1 VYICTLPGKFLWNN
15 LLIIGMD
22 RNSIIGFALLA
33 VLFFGYFYYSKQGQ
47 LTAERERQHI
57 QDSLNKLKPK
67 IDTTLKM
74 QAGADSLAAK
84 KDSSLAGLK
93 QDSTGK
99 EQLVTVENKVF
110 KITFSNKGGQPQKIE
125 LKDFKTFDGKPL
137 ILQDGSFNNISYAIN
152 TGNNQTAQTS
162 DLLFTPLPVQTQ
174 SDSSK
179 VIAFTLQT
187 NNGESIE
194 HEYIIKPDDYMIAFN
209 IKLNGANKLV
219 TQNTLNLLWQ
229 ARAVKMEKD
238 IEWETQQS
246 HVSFVENGD
255 YDFEH
260 VVKGKDDDKK
270 FVRPVDWL
278 ALNQQFFAAA
288 IVAKNK
294 FSSGEVTWQSPADTS
309 LHIIAKATANLK
321 LSVPA
326 GNDAV
331 VPLEL
336 FYGPSDYK
344 ILKSYGN
351 QMYNMVPLGSGIL
364 AFVKYI
370 NRGFIMPVFN
380 FLSGKIASYG
390 LVIALLTIIIRLL
403 ISPLTYQSY
412 LSGAKMK
419 LLKPELEVLK
429 TKFKDDK
436 QAFGMEQMKLYK
448 RAGVNPLGGCIPALF
463 QVPIF
468 FALYDFFNSNIA
480 LRHQSFLWAK
490 DLSTYDSI
498 YHIPFNIPFY
508 GDHVSLFTITA
519 AITSMLI
526 SVYGMSNMQDNSNPV
541 MKYLPYIFPVILI
554 GVFNRMPA
562 ALTWYYTVS
571 NTITLLIQFV
581 IQKYI
586 IDHDKIMAKLQENK
600 KKPVAQSKWQER
612 ITAMQD
618 SNTKLKTMKE
628 KSDALKKKR

>member
-1 VYICTLPGKFLWNN
+1 M
-15 LLIIGMD
+15 GMD
-22 RNSIIGFALLA
+22 RNTVIGFVLLA
-33 VLFFGYFYYSKQGQ
+33 LLFFGYFYYTKQGQ
-47 LTAERERQHI
+47 LAAERQQQHI

-67 IDTTLKM
+67 VDTTLKM
-74 QAGADSLAAK
+74 HAADSLAAK
-84 KDSSLAGLK
+84 KDSSLAGIK
-93 QDSTGK
+93 QDTTGK
-99 EQLVTVENKVF
+99 EQLITVENKVL
-110 KITFSNKGGQPQKIE
+110 KITFSNKGGQPKAIL
-125 LKDFKTFDGKPL
+125 LKNFKKFNGNPL
-137 ILQDGSFNNISYAIN
+137 ILQNGSFNNISYAIN
-152 TGNNQTAQTS
+152 TGNNRTAQTS
-162 DLLFTPLPVQTQ
+162 DLLFTPSAVQTT
-174 SDSSK
+174 SDGSQ
-179 VIAFTLQT
+179 VISFTLQT
-187 NNGESIE
+187 NNGESVT
-194 HEYIIKPDDYMIAFN
+194 HEYIIKPDDYMLGFN
-209 IKLNGANKLV
+209 IKLNGANQLV
-219 TQNTLNLLWQ
+219 TANTINLLWQ
-229 ARAVKMEKD
+229 AKAEKQEKD
-238 IEWETQQS
+238 LEWETQQS
-246 HVSFVENGD
+246 HISFVENGD

-260 VVKGKDDDKK
+260 IVKGKQDDKK
-270 FVRPVDWL
+270 FVKPVEWL
-278 ALNQQFFAAA
+278 AVNQQFFAAA

-294 FSSGEVTWQSPADTS
+294 FNSGEVTWESPNDTS
-309 LHIIAKATANLK
+309 LHTIVKATANLK
-321 LSVPA
+321 LDVPA

-380 FLSGKIASYG
+380 FLSSKIASYG

-419 LLKPELEVLK
+419 LLKPEIEQLK
-429 TKFKDDK
+429 AKFKDDK
-436 QAFGMEQMKLYK
+436 QAFGMEQMKLFK
-448 RAGVNPLGGCIPALF
+448 SAGVNPLGGCIPALF

-480 LRHQSFLWAK
+480 LRQQSFWWAK

-498 YHIPFNIPFY
+498 YHLPFNIPFY

-541 MKYLPYIFPVILI
+541 MKYLPFIFPVVLI

-586 IDHDKIMAKLQENK
+586 IDHDKIMAQLQENK
-600 KKPVAQSKWQER
+600 KKPVTQNKWQER
-612 ITAMQD
+612 VAAMQE
-618 SNTKLKTMKE
+618 SNAKLKSMKE
-628 KSDALKKKR
+628 KSDTLKKKR

>member
-1 VYICTLPGKFLWNN
+1 
-15 LLIIGMD
+15 MD
-22 RNSIIGFALLA
+22 RNTVIGFVLLA
-33 VLFFGYFYYSKQGQ
+33 LLFFGYFYYSKQGQ
-47 LTAERERQHI
+47 LAAEKQKQHI
-57 QDSLNKLKPK
+57 QDSLNRLKPK
-67 IDTTLKM
+67 VDTTLKM
-74 QAGADSLAAK
+74 QAVADSLAAK
-84 KDSSLAGLK
+84 KDSSLSGLM
-93 QDSTGK
+93 QDTTGK
-99 EQLVTVENKVF
+99 EQLITVENKLLKV
-110 KITFSNKGGQPQKIE
+110 TFSNKGGQPKTIVV
-125 LKDFKTFDGKPL
+125 KDFKTFDGKPV

-162 DLLFTPLPVQTQ
+162 DLLFVPSTIETTA
-174 SDSSK
+174 DSSQIISFSLK
-179 VIAFTLQT
+179 T
-187 NNGESIE
+187 NSGQSIE
-194 HEYIIKPDDYMIAFN
+194 HQYIIKPDDYMIAFN

-219 TQNTLNLLWQ
+219 TQNTLNFLWQ
-229 ARAVKMEKD
+229 AKATKMEKD

-246 HVSFVENGD
+246 HISFVENGD

-260 VVKGKDDDKK
+260 VVKGKDDNKK
-270 FVRPVDWL
+270 FTQPVDWL
-278 ALNQQFFAAA
+278 AVNQQFFAAA
-288 IVAKNK
+288 IVAKSK
-294 FSSGEVTWQSPADTS
+294 FISGEVKWQSPDDTS

-321 LSVPA
+321 LDVPQ

-331 VPLEL
+331 VPLQL
-336 FYGPSDYK
+336 FYGPSNYK

-380 FLSGKIASYG
+380 FLSGRIASYG

-419 LLKPELEVLK
+419 LLKPEIEVLK
-429 TKFKDDK
+429 AKYKDDK
-436 QAFGMEQMKLYK
+436 QAFGMEQMKLFK
-448 RAGVNPLGGCIPALF
+448 SAGVNPLGGCIPALF

-480 LRHQSFLWAK
+480 LRQESFWWAK

-498 YHIPFNIPFY
+498 YHLPFNIPFY

-541 MKYLPYIFPVILI
+541 MKYLPYIFPVVLI

-571 NTITLLIQFV
+571 NTITLLIQLV

-600 KKPVAQSKWQER
+600 KKPVTQSKWQER
-612 ITAMQD
+612 VQAMQE
-618 SNTKLKTMKE
+618 SNAKLKSMKE
-628 KSDALKKKR
+628 KSDTLKKKR

>member
-1 VYICTLPGKFLWNN
+1 
-15 LLIIGMD
+15 MD

-47 LTAERERQHI
+47 LTAEREKQHI

-67 IDTTLKM
+67 IDTTVKM
-74 QAGADSLAAK
+74 QKATDSLAAK
-84 KDSSLAGLK
+84 KDSSLSGLK

-99 EQLVTVENKVF
+99 EQFVTVENKVF

-152 TGNNQTAQTS
+152 TGINQTAQTS
-162 DLLFTPLPVQTQ
+162 DLLFTPLPVQTER
-174 SDSSK
+174 DSSK
-179 VIAFTLQT
+179 VIGFTLQT
-187 NNGESIE
+187 NNGESVE
-194 HEYIIKPDDYMIAFN
+194 HQYVIKPDDYMIAFN
-209 IKLNGANKLV
+209 IKLNGANKLL

-229 ARAVKMEKD
+229 AKAVKMEKD

-260 VVKGKDDDKK
+260 VVRGKDDDKK

-294 FSSGEVTWQSPADTS
+294 FSSGEVTWQSPNDTS

-321 LSVPA
+321 LNVTP

-380 FLSGKIASYG
+380 FLSSKIASYG

-436 QAFGMEQMKLYK
+436 QAFGMEQMKLY
-448 RAGVNPLGGCIPALF
+448 RSAGVNPLGGCIPALF

-480 LRHQSFLWAK
+480 LRHQSFLWAT

-498 YHIPFNIPFY
+498 YHLPFNIPFY

-541 MKYLPYIFPVILI
+541 MKYLPFIFPVILI

-600 KKPVAQSKWQER
+600 KKPVTQNKWQER

>member
-1 VYICTLPGKFLWNN
+1 M
-15 LLIIGMD
+15 GMD
-22 RNSIIGFALLA
+22 RNTVIGFVLLA
-33 VLFFGYFYYSKQGQ
+33 LLFFGYFYYTKQGQ
-47 LTAERERQHI
+47 MAAEKQQQHI
-57 QDSLNKLKPK
+57 QDSLNRLKPK
-67 IDTTLKM
+67 IDTSLKSV
-74 QAGADSLAAK
+74 ALNDSLSAK
-84 KDSSLAGLK
+84 KDASIAGIK
-93 QDSTGK
+93 QDTTGK
-99 EQLVTVENKVF
+99 EQLITVENKLL
-110 KITFSNKGGQPQKIE
+110 KITFSNKGGQPKEIE
-125 LKDFKTFDGKPL
+125 IKHFKTSDGKPL

-162 DLLFTPLPVQTQ
+162 DLLFTPSAIQTTQ
-174 SDSSK
+174 DSSQ
-179 VIAFTLQT
+179 IISFHLQT
-187 NNGESIE
+187 NNGESID
-194 HEYIIKPDDYMIAFN
+194 HQYILKPDDYMIGFN
-209 IKLNGANKLV
+209 IKLDGANKLV

-229 ARAVKMEKD
+229 VKAEKLEKD
-238 IEWETQQS
+238 MGWETQQS
-246 HVSFVENGD
+246 HISFVENGD

-260 VVKGKDDDKK
+260 ISEGRSDDKK
-270 FVRPVDWL
+270 FDAPVQWL
-278 ALNQQFFAAA
+278 ALNQQFFATA
-288 IVAKNK
+288 IVAKNN
-294 FSSGEVTWQSPADTS
+294 FANGEVKWDSPKDTS
-309 LHIIAKATANLK
+309 LHIIAEATANLR
-321 LSVPA
+321 LDVPQ

-331 VPLEL
+331 LPLQL
-336 FYGPSDYK
+336 FYGPSNYK

-370 NRGFIMPVFN
+370 NRGFIMPVFD
-380 FLSGKIASYG
+380 FLSSKIASYG
-390 LVIALLTIIIRLL
+390 LVIALMTIIIRLL

-448 RAGVNPLGGCIPALF
+448 SAGVNPLGGCIPALF
-463 QVPIF
+463 QIPIF

-480 LRHQSFLWAK
+480 LRQQSFWWAK

-498 YHIPFNIPFY
+498 YNIPFNIPFY
-508 GDHVSLFTITA
+508 GNHVSLFTITA

-526 SVYGMSNMQDNSNPV
+526 SIYGMSNMQDNSNPV
-541 MKYLPYIFPVILI
+541 MKYLPYIFPVFLI
-554 GVFNRMPA
+554 GIFNRMPA

-571 NTITLLIQFV
+571 NTITLLIQLV

-600 KKPVAQSKWQER
+600 KKPKSQSKWQER
-612 ITAMQD
+612 ITAMQE

-628 KSDALKKKR
+628 KSDALKKKK